1 MTVTIFKTI
10 ALLAALAM
18 SVPTNA
24 ADFTKS
30 VAFPQGKAST
40 AIQGSVVRGD
50 RDNYLLRV
58 RSGQVMSVEVTALE
72 NNAAFSIFEPKAD
85 EPIPGTESEHDR
97 AKWSGVLAK
106 SGIYRIEVGGT
117 RGNAQ
122 YTLRISVK

>member
-24 ADFTKS
+24 ADFTKN

-50 RDNYLLRV
+50 RDNYLL
-58 RSGQVMSVEVTALE
+58 EVTALE